1 MSHETL
7 KRDMNSDVRFFLSLI
22 FKGSDTDCGTKL
34 LLKGRESLHGLI
46 LKRKR
51 IGFCLGTVESK
62 DY

>member
-1 MSHETL
+1 
-7 KRDMNSDVRFFLSLI
+7 MNSDVRFFLSLI